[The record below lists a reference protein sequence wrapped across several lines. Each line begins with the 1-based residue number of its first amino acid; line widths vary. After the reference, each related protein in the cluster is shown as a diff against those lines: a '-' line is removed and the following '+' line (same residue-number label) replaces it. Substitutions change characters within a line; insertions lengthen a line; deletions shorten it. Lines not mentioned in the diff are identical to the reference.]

1 MGAGRRK
8 DAEFNKYAEKLQKR
22 SFVRLGLDLPA
33 VCGRVAYSGGP
44 GGRERIVS
52 WMMLSYLS
60 QPYSFSRWISVQLWS
75 LESAWEEK

>member
-1 MGAGRRK
+1 M
-8 DAEFNKYAEKLQKR
+8 
-22 SFVRLGLDLPA
+22 RLGLDLPA